1 MCGRGGKEQF
11 SVWSKERKWEIRMN
25 KWMVAAKRADF
36 DAIARKYQISPVLA
50 RIIRNR
56 DVIADEDIDKFL
68 NGTRAALYAPRL
80 LKDMDKAV
88 EILLQKISEGK
99 HIRII
104 GDYDI
109 DGICSTYILYRGL
122 TACGAQVDT
131 AIPHRIR
138 DGYGLNEH
146 LIQEAYDAGT
156 DTVLTCDN
164 GIAAYDQIAF
174 ANTLGMTVIVTDH
187 HEVPY
192 DEIGG
197 ERRYKV
203 PEAVAV
209 VDPKQEDCGYPFPEI
224 CGAVVA
230 YKLILALIA
239 EREHRAWQEV
249 MESELGLEL
258 LEFAAFAT
266 IGDVMEL
273 RDENR
278 IIVKS
283 GLELMANTRNIGLK
297 ALIQA
302 TGTDPAHIK
311 PYTVGFVLGPCLN
324 ATGRLD
330 TAVNALELFQAVDVD
345 RAATLAGDLKAMN
358 DSRKELTLKGVDEA
372 VAQIENSDLKQDR
385 VLVVYLP
392 GVHESLAGIIA
403 GRIREKYC
411 KPTFV
416 LTKAE
421 EGVKGSGRSI
431 DAFHM
436 YDEMTKCKELFTKYG
451 GHKLAAGLSLAEE
464 NVDEFRR
471 RLNENCQLTDEDF
484 EEKVLIDVP
493 MPMAYADFD
502 FIAEL
507 ERLEPFGN
515 GNPKPQFAQ
524 KNVRFLSG
532 RVLGA
537 NRNVGKYTVAD
548 EDGRRYELIYFGDIE
563 GFHEYISAK
572 YGAGALDRLY
582 RTGTWTD
589 AGMKSEPIVL
599 SVVYYPDVNEYRGNV
614 SLQMV
619 MKYYQ

>member
-1 MCGRGGKEQF
+1 M
-11 SVWSKERKWEIRMN
+11 S

-36 DAIARKYQISPVLA
+36 DAISQKYHIDPVLA

-56 DVIADEDIDKFL
+56 DVVEDKDIDRFL
-68 NGTRAALYAPRL
+68 NGTREHLYAPGL
-80 LKDMDKAV
+80 LKDMDRAV
-88 EILLQKISEGK
+88 DILLEKIAQGK
-99 HIRII
+99 RIRII

-109 DGICSTYILYRGL
+109 DGICSTYILFRGL
-122 TACGAQVDT
+122 SKCGAAVDT

-138 DGYGLNEH
+138 DGYGLNEN

-164 GIAAYDQIAF
+164 GIAAYEQTAF
-174 ANTLGMTVIVTDH
+174 ANSLGMTVIVTDH

-192 DEIGG
+192 EEKDGV
-197 ERRYKV
+197 RQYRV
-203 PEAVAV
+203 PEARAV

-230 YKLILALIA
+230 YKLVLALLA
-239 EREHRAWQEV
+239 KKEEMDWREA

-258 LEFAAFAT
+258 LELAAFAT

-283 GLELMANTRNIGLK
+283 GMELMKHTRNIGLK
-297 ALIQA
+297 ALMLA
-302 TGTDPAHIK
+302 TGTDAAHIK
-311 PYTVGFVLGPCLN
+311 PYTIGFVLGPCLN

-330 TAVNALELFQAVDVD
+330 TAANALELFKAQDMEVAAV
-345 RAATLAGDLKAMN
+345 LAGDLKAMN
-358 DSRKELTLKGVDEA
+358 DSRKELTLKGVEEA
-372 VAQIENSDLKQDR
+372 IRQIEDGGLDKDR

-392 GVHESLAGIIA
+392 EVHESLAGIIA

-411 KPTFV
+411 KPVFV
-416 LTKAE
+416 LTRAE
-421 EGVKGSGRSI
+421 DGVKGSGRSI

-451 GHKLAAGLSLAEE
+451 GHKLAAGLSLPEE
-464 NVDEFRR
+464 NVDVFRR
-471 RLNENCQLTDEDF
+471 RLNENCTLTDADF
-484 EEKVLIDVP
+484 EEKVMIDVP
-493 MPMAYADFD
+493 MPMAYASIGFVRE
-502 FIAEL
+502 IA
-507 ERLEPFGN
+507 RLEPFGN

-524 KNVRFLSG
+524 KNVRFVGG

-548 EDGRRYELIYFGDIE
+548 EGGKKYEMIYFGDIE
-563 GFHEYISAK
+563 AFDAYAAEK
-572 YGAGALDRLY
+572 YGAAAVDNLY
-582 RTGTWTD
+582 HRGTQTAAED
-589 AGMKSEPIVL
+589 IVL
-599 SVVYYPDVNEYRGNV
+599 SVVYYPDINEYRGNV

>member
-1 MCGRGGKEQF
+1 M
-11 SVWSKERKWEIRMN
+11 S

-36 DAIARKYQISPVLA
+36 DAISQKYHIDPVLA

-56 DVIADEDIDKFL
+56 DVVEDKDIDRFL
-68 NGTRAALYAPRL
+68 NGTREHLYAPGL
-80 LKDMDKAV
+80 LKDMDRAV
-88 EILLQKISEGK
+88 DILLEKIAQGK
-99 HIRII
+99 RIRII

-109 DGICSTYILYRGL
+109 DGICSTYILFRSL
-122 TACGAQVDT
+122 SKCGAAVDT

-138 DGYGLNEH
+138 DGYGLNEN

-164 GIAAYDQIAF
+164 GIAAYEQTAF
-174 ANTLGMTVIVTDH
+174 ANSLGMTVIVTDH

-192 DEIGG
+192 EEKDGV
-197 ERRYKV
+197 RQYRV
-203 PEAVAV
+203 PEARAV

-230 YKLILALIA
+230 YKLVLALLA
-239 EREHRAWQEV
+239 KKEEMDWREA

-258 LEFAAFAT
+258 LELAAFAT

-283 GLELMANTRNIGLK
+283 GMELMKHTRNIGLK
-297 ALIQA
+297 ALMLA
-302 TGTDPAHIK
+302 TGTDAAHIK
-311 PYTVGFVLGPCLN
+311 PYTIGFVLGPCLN

-330 TAVNALELFQAVDVD
+330 TAANALELFKAQDMEVAAV
-345 RAATLAGDLKAMN
+345 LAGDLKAMN
-358 DSRKELTLKGVDEA
+358 DSRKELTLKGVEEA
-372 VAQIENSDLKQDR
+372 IRQIEDGGLDKDR

-392 GVHESLAGIIA
+392 EVHESLAGIIA

-411 KPTFV
+411 KPVFV
-416 LTKAE
+416 LTRAE
-421 EGVKGSGRSI
+421 DGVKGSGRSI

-451 GHKLAAGLSLAEE
+451 GHKLAAGLSLPEE
-464 NVDEFRR
+464 NVDVFRR
-471 RLNENCQLTDEDF
+471 RLNENCTLTDADF
-484 EEKVLIDVP
+484 EEKVMIDVP
-493 MPMAYADFD
+493 MPMAYASIGFVRE
-502 FIAEL
+502 IA
-507 ERLEPFGN
+507 RLEPFGN

-524 KNVRFLSG
+524 KNVRFVGG

-548 EDGRRYELIYFGDIE
+548 EGGKKYEMIYFGDIE
-563 GFHEYISAK
+563 AFDAYAAEK
-572 YGAGALDRLY
+572 YGAAAVDNLY
-582 RTGTWTD
+582 HRGTQTAAED
-589 AGMKSEPIVL
+589 IVL
-599 SVVYYPDVNEYRGNV
+599 SVVYYPDINEYRGNV

>member
-1 MCGRGGKEQF
+1 
-11 SVWSKERKWEIRMN
+11 
-25 KWMVAAKRADF
+25 MVAAKRSDF
-36 DAIARKYQISPVLA
+36 DAISQKYHIDPVLA

-56 DVIADEDIDKFL
+56 DVVEDKDIDRFL
-68 NGTRAALYAPRL
+68 NGTREHLYAPGL
-80 LKDMDKAV
+80 LKDMDRAV
-88 EILLQKISEGK
+88 DILLEKIAQGK
-99 HIRII
+99 RIRII

-109 DGICSTYILYRGL
+109 DGICSTYILFRGL
-122 TACGAQVDT
+122 SKCGAAVDT

-138 DGYGLNEH
+138 DGYGLNEN

-164 GIAAYDQIAF
+164 GIAAYEQTAF
-174 ANTLGMTVIVTDH
+174 ANSLGMTVIVTDH

-192 DEIGG
+192 EEKDGV
-197 ERRYKV
+197 RQYRV
-203 PEAVAV
+203 PEARAV

-230 YKLILALIA
+230 YKLVLALLA
-239 EREHRAWQEV
+239 KKEEMDWREA

-258 LEFAAFAT
+258 LELAAFAT

-283 GLELMANTRNIGLK
+283 GMELMKHTRNIGLK
-297 ALIQA
+297 ALMLA
-302 TGTDPAHIK
+302 TGTDAAHIK
-311 PYTVGFVLGPCLN
+311 PYTIGFVLGPCLN

-330 TAVNALELFQAVDVD
+330 TAANALELFKAQDMEVAAV
-345 RAATLAGDLKAMN
+345 LAGDLKAMN
-358 DSRKELTLKGVDEA
+358 DSRKELTLKGVEEA
-372 VAQIENSDLKQDR
+372 IRQIEDGGLDKDR

-392 GVHESLAGIIA
+392 EVHESLAGIIA

-411 KPTFV
+411 KPVFV
-416 LTKAE
+416 LTRAE
-421 EGVKGSGRSI
+421 DGVKGSGRSI

-451 GHKLAAGLSLAEE
+451 GHKLAAGLSLPEE
-464 NVDEFRR
+464 NVDVFRR
-471 RLNENCQLTDEDF
+471 RLNENCTLTDADF
-484 EEKVLIDVP
+484 EEKVMIDVP
-493 MPMAYADFD
+493 MPMAYASIGFVRE
-502 FIAEL
+502 IA
-507 ERLEPFGN
+507 RLEPFGN

-524 KNVRFLSG
+524 KNVRFVGG

-548 EDGRRYELIYFGDIE
+548 EGGKKYEMIYFGDIE
-563 GFHEYISAK
+563 AFDAYAAEK
-572 YGAGALDRLY
+572 YGAAAVDNLY
-582 RTGTWTD
+582 HRGIQTAAED
-589 AGMKSEPIVL
+589 IVL
-599 SVVYYPDVNEYRGNV
+599 SVVYYPDINEYRGNV

-619 MKYYQ
+619 MRYYQ

>member
-1 MCGRGGKEQF
+1 MSR
-11 SVWSKERKWEIRMN
+11 
-25 KWMVAAKRADF
+25 WMVAAKRADF
-36 DAIARKYQISPVLA
+36 DAIAKRYHISPVLA

-56 DVIADEDIDKFL
+56 DVIEDREIDKFL
-68 NGTRAALYAPRL
+68 NGTQKDLYAPGL
-80 LKDMDKAV
+80 LKDLDRAV
-88 EILLQKISEGK
+88 QLLREKIAAAK
-99 HIRII
+99 RIRII

-109 DGICSTYILYRGL
+109 DGICSTYILFRGL
-122 TACGAQVDT
+122 TACGAQVDS

-164 GIAAYDQIAF
+164 GIAAYEQIEM
-174 ANTLGMTVIVTDH
+174 ANALGMTVIVTDH

-192 DEIGG
+192 DEVDVK
-197 ERRYKV
+197 RQYRV
-203 PEAVAV
+203 PRASAV
-209 VDPKQEDCGYPFPEI
+209 VDPKQEDCAYPFPEI

-230 YKLILALIA
+230 YKLMLALIA
-239 EREHRAWQEV
+239 EQEHTDWQHV
-249 MESELGLEL
+249 MVSEIGLEL

-283 GLELMANTRNIGLK
+283 GLALMANTRNMGLK

-330 TAVNALELFQAVDVD
+330 TALNALELFQTSDID
-345 RAATLAGDLKAMN
+345 RAAMLAGDLKAMN
-358 DSRKELTLKGVDEA
+358 DSRKELTLKGVEEA
-372 VAQIENSDLKQDR
+372 VAQIEQTGLASDR

-392 GVHESLAGIIA
+392 EVHESLAGIIA

-411 KPTFV
+411 KPVFV
-416 LTKAE
+416 LTRAE

-436 YDEMTKCKELFTKYG
+436 YDELTKCKELFTKYG
-451 GHKLAAGLSLAEE
+451 GHKLAAGLSLDEE
-464 NVDEFRR
+464 NVPELRR
-471 RLNENCQLTDEDF
+471 RLNENCNLTEEDF

-493 MPMAYADFD
+493 MPMAYASFE

-507 ERLEPFGN
+507 EKLEPFGN

-524 KNVRFLSG
+524 KNVRFVSG
-532 RVLGA
+532 KVLGA
-537 NRNVGKYTVAD
+537 NRNVGKYVVED
-548 EDGRRYELIYFGDIE
+548 ENRRRYDLIYFGDIE
-563 GFHEYISAK
+563 GFHAYVAAK
-572 YGAGALDRLY
+572 YGTAALDRLY
-582 RTGTWTD
+582 RTET
-589 AGMKSEPIVL
+589 AGQDTGEEIVL
-599 SVVYYPDVNEYRGNV
+599 SVVYYPDINEYRGNV

>member
-1 MCGRGGKEQF
+1 M
-11 SVWSKERKWEIRMN
+11 S

-36 DAIARKYQISPVLA
+36 NAIARKYQISPVLA

-56 DVIADEDIDKFL
+56 DVVEDADINKFL
-68 NGTRAALYAPRL
+68 NGTRAELYAPER

-88 EILLQKISEGK
+88 ELLLQKIAEGR

-122 TACGAQVDT
+122 TECGAYVDT

-192 DEIGG
+192 DEIDG

-203 PEAVAV
+203 PHASAV

-230 YKLILALIA
+230 YKLVLALLA
-239 EREHRAWQEV
+239 AREHTQWREV

-283 GLELMANTRNIGLK
+283 GLELMAHTRNIGLK

-302 TGTDPAHIK
+302 TGIDPAHIK
-311 PYTVGFVLGPCLN
+311 PYTIGFVLGPCLN

-330 TAVNALELFQAVDVD
+330 TATNALKLFQAADMD
-345 RAATLAGDLKAMN
+345 RAAMLAGDLKAMN

-372 VAQIENSDLKQDR
+372 VAQIENTELKQDK

-392 GVHESLAGIIA
+392 EVHESLAGIIA
-403 GRIREKYC
+403 GRIREKYGR
-411 KPTFV
+411 PAFV

-421 EGVKGSGRSI
+421 EGVKGSGRSV

-436 YDEMTKCKELFTKYG
+436 YDEMTKCKDLFTKYG
-451 GHKLAAGLSLAEE
+451 GHKLAAGLSLPEK
-464 NVDEFRR
+464 NVEEFRR
-471 RLNENCQLTDEDF
+471 RLNENCKLTDEDF

-493 MPMAYADFD
+493 MPMSYASFD

-532 RVLGA
+532 KVLGA

-563 GFHEYISAK
+563 GFHAYVSAK
-572 YGAGALDRLY
+572 YGEEALGRLY
-582 RTGTWTD
+582 HRN
-589 AGMKSEPIVL
+589 AGEAFGAQSEPIVL

>member
-1 MCGRGGKEQF
+1 
-11 SVWSKERKWEIRMN
+11 
-25 KWMVAAKRADF
+25 MVAAKRADF
-36 DAIARKYQISPVLA
+36 DAISQKYHIDPVLA

-56 DVIADEDIDKFL
+56 DVVEDKDIDRFL
-68 NGTRAALYAPRL
+68 NGTREHLYAPGL
-80 LKDMDKAV
+80 LKDMDRAV
-88 EILLQKISEGK
+88 DILLEKIAQGK
-99 HIRII
+99 RIRII

-109 DGICSTYILYRGL
+109 DGICSTYILFRGL
-122 TACGAQVDT
+122 SKCGAAVDT

-138 DGYGLNEH
+138 DGYGLNEN

-164 GIAAYDQIAF
+164 GIAAYEQTAF
-174 ANTLGMTVIVTDH
+174 ANSLGMTVIVTDH

-192 DEIGG
+192 EEKDGV
-197 ERRYKV
+197 RQYRV
-203 PEAVAV
+203 PEARAV

-230 YKLILALIA
+230 YKLVLALLA
-239 EREHRAWQEV
+239 KKEEMDWREA

-258 LEFAAFAT
+258 LELAAFAT

-283 GLELMANTRNIGLK
+283 GMELMKHTRNIGLK
-297 ALIQA
+297 ALMLA
-302 TGTDPAHIK
+302 TGTDAAHIK
-311 PYTVGFVLGPCLN
+311 PYTIGFVLGPCLN

-330 TAVNALELFQAVDVD
+330 TAANALELFKAQDMEVAAV
-345 RAATLAGDLKAMN
+345 LAGDLKAMN
-358 DSRKELTLKGVDEA
+358 DSRKELTLKGVEEA
-372 VAQIENSDLKQDR
+372 IRQIEDGGLDKDR

-392 GVHESLAGIIA
+392 EVHESLAGIIA

-411 KPTFV
+411 RPVFV
-416 LTKAE
+416 LTRAE
-421 EGVKGSGRSI
+421 DGVKGSGRSI

-451 GHKLAAGLSLAEE
+451 GHKLAAGLSLPEE
-464 NVDEFRR
+464 NVDVFRR
-471 RLNENCQLTDEDF
+471 RLNENCTLTDADF
-484 EEKVLIDVP
+484 EEKVMIDVP
-493 MPMAYADFD
+493 MPMAYASIGFVRE
-502 FIAEL
+502 IA
-507 ERLEPFGN
+507 RLEPFGN

-524 KNVRFLSG
+524 KNVRFVGG

-548 EDGRRYELIYFGDIE
+548 EGGKKYEMIYFGDIE
-563 GFHEYISAK
+563 AFDAYAAEK
-572 YGAGALDRLY
+572 YGAAAVDNLY
-582 RTGTWTD
+582 HRGTQTAAED
-589 AGMKSEPIVL
+589 IVL
-599 SVVYYPDVNEYRGNV
+599 SVVYYPDINEYRGNV

>member
-1 MCGRGGKEQF
+1 M
-11 SVWSKERKWEIRMN
+11 S

-36 DAIARKYQISPVLA
+36 DAISKKYQISPMLA

-56 DVIADEDIDKFL
+56 DVVGDEAIARFL
-68 NGTRAALYAPRL
+68 NGTRSDLYAPGL
-80 LKDMDKAV
+80 LKDMDRAV
-88 EILLQKISEGK
+88 EILLHKIAEGK
-99 HIRII
+99 QIRII

-109 DGICSTYILYRGL
+109 DGICSTYILYKGL
-122 TACGAQVDT
+122 TACGARVDT

-138 DGYGLNEH
+138 DGYGLNDH
-146 LIQEAYDAGT
+146 LIQQAYDAGT

-174 ANTLGMTVIVTDH
+174 ANELGMTVIVTDH

-192 DEIGG
+192 DDIDGV
-197 ERRYKV
+197 RRYRV
-203 PEAVAV
+203 PQAGAV

-230 YKLILALIA
+230 YKLVLALFA
-239 EREHRAWQEV
+239 KKGHTGWQDV
-249 MESELGLEL
+249 METELGLEL

-302 TGTDPAHIK
+302 TNIDPAHIK
-311 PYTVGFVLGPCLN
+311 PYTIGFVLGPCLN

-330 TAVNALELFQAVDVD
+330 TATNALELFQTEEPG
-345 RAATLAGDLKAMN
+345 RAAKLAGDLKAMN

-372 VAQIENSDLKQDR
+372 VAQIENSALKQDR

-392 GVHESLAGIIA
+392 EVHESLAGIIA
-403 GRIREKYC
+403 GRIREKYG

-416 LTKAE
+416 LTRAE

-431 DAFHM
+431 EAFHM
-436 YDEMTKCKELFTKYG
+436 YDELTKCKELFTKYG
-451 GHKLAAGLSLAEE
+451 GHKLAAGLSLAEG
-464 NVDEFRR
+464 NVDELRR
-471 RLNENCQLTDEDF
+471 RLNENCELTDEDF

-493 MPMAYADFD
+493 MPMAYAGFD
-502 FIAEL
+502 FVAEL

-532 RVLGA
+532 KVLGA
-537 NRNVGKYTVAD
+537 NHNVGKYTVAD
-548 EDGRRYELIYFGDIE
+548 EDGRRYEMIYFGDLA
-563 GFHEYISAK
+563 GFHAYIAAK
-572 YGAGALDRLY
+572 YGGGALDRLY
-582 RTGTWTD
+582 RTGV
-589 AGMKSEPIVL
+589 GGISSPQSEPIIL

>member
-1 MCGRGGKEQF
+1 
-11 SVWSKERKWEIRMN
+11 
-25 KWMVAAKRADF
+25 MVAAKRADF
-36 DAIARKYQISPVLA
+36 DAISQKYHIDPVLA

-56 DVIADEDIDKFL
+56 DVVEDKDIDRFL
-68 NGTRAALYAPRL
+68 NGTREHLYAPGL
-80 LKDMDKAV
+80 LKDMDRAV
-88 EILLQKISEGK
+88 DILLEKIAQGK
-99 HIRII
+99 RIRII

-109 DGICSTYILYRGL
+109 DGICSTYILFRGL
-122 TACGAQVDT
+122 SKCGAAVDT

-138 DGYGLNEH
+138 DGYGLNEN

-164 GIAAYDQIAF
+164 GIAAYEQTAF
-174 ANTLGMTVIVTDH
+174 ANSLGMTVIVTDH

-192 DEIGG
+192 EEKDGV
-197 ERRYKV
+197 RQYRV
-203 PEAVAV
+203 PEARAV

-230 YKLILALIA
+230 YKLVLALLA
-239 EREHRAWQEV
+239 KKEEMDWREA

-258 LEFAAFAT
+258 LELAAFAT

-283 GLELMANTRNIGLK
+283 GMELMKHTRNIGLK
-297 ALIQA
+297 ALMLA
-302 TGTDPAHIK
+302 TGTDAAHIK
-311 PYTVGFVLGPCLN
+311 PYTIGFVLGPCLN

-330 TAVNALELFQAVDVD
+330 TAANALELFKAQDMEVAAV
-345 RAATLAGDLKAMN
+345 LAGDLKAMN
-358 DSRKELTLKGVDEA
+358 DSRKELTLKGVEEA
-372 VAQIENSDLKQDR
+372 IRQIEDGGLDKDR

-392 GVHESLAGIIA
+392 EVHESLAGIIA

-411 KPTFV
+411 KPVFV
-416 LTKAE
+416 LTRAE
-421 EGVKGSGRSI
+421 DGVKGSGRSI

-451 GHKLAAGLSLAEE
+451 GHKLAAGLSLPEE
-464 NVDEFRR
+464 NVDVFRR
-471 RLNENCQLTDEDF
+471 RLNENCTLTDADF
-484 EEKVLIDVP
+484 EEKVMIDVP
-493 MPMAYADFD
+493 MPMAYASIGFVRE
-502 FIAEL
+502 IA
-507 ERLEPFGN
+507 RLEPFGN

-524 KNVRFLSG
+524 KNVRFVGG

-548 EDGRRYELIYFGDIE
+548 EGGKKYEMIYFGDIE
-563 GFHEYISAK
+563 AFDAYAAEK
-572 YGAGALDRLY
+572 YGAAAVDNLY
-582 RTGTWTD
+582 HRGIQTAAED
-589 AGMKSEPIVL
+589 IVL
-599 SVVYYPDVNEYRGNV
+599 SVVYYPDINEYRGNV

-619 MKYYQ
+619 MRYYQ

>member
-1 MCGRGGKEQF
+1 M
-11 SVWSKERKWEIRMN
+11 S

-36 DAIARKYQISPVLA
+36 DAISQKYHIDPVLA

-56 DVIADEDIDKFL
+56 DVVEDKDIDRFL
-68 NGTRAALYAPRL
+68 NGTREHLYAPGL
-80 LKDMDKAV
+80 LKDMDRAV
-88 EILLQKISEGK
+88 DILLEKIAQGK
-99 HIRII
+99 RIRII

-109 DGICSTYILYRGL
+109 DGICSTYILFRGL
-122 TACGAQVDT
+122 SKCGAAVDT

-138 DGYGLNEH
+138 DGYGLNEN

-164 GIAAYDQIAF
+164 GIAAYEQTAF
-174 ANTLGMTVIVTDH
+174 ANSLGMTVIVTDH

-192 DEIGG
+192 EEKDGV
-197 ERRYKV
+197 RQYRV
-203 PEAVAV
+203 PEARAV

-230 YKLILALIA
+230 YKLVLALLA
-239 EREHRAWQEV
+239 KKEEMDWREA

-258 LEFAAFAT
+258 LELAAFAT

-283 GLELMANTRNIGLK
+283 GMELMKHTRNIGLK
-297 ALIQA
+297 ALMLA
-302 TGTDPAHIK
+302 TGTDAAHIK
-311 PYTVGFVLGPCLN
+311 PYTIGFVLGPCLN

-330 TAVNALELFQAVDVD
+330 TAANALELFKAQDMEVAAV
-345 RAATLAGDLKAMN
+345 LAGDLKAMN
-358 DSRKELTLKGVDEA
+358 DSRKELTLKGVEEA
-372 VAQIENSDLKQDR
+372 IRQIEDGGLDKDR

-392 GVHESLAGIIA
+392 EVHESLAGIIA

-411 KPTFV
+411 KPVFV
-416 LTKAE
+416 LTRAE
-421 EGVKGSGRSI
+421 DGVKGSGRSI

-451 GHKLAAGLSLAEE
+451 GHKLAAGLSLPEE
-464 NVDEFRR
+464 NVDVFRR
-471 RLNENCQLTDEDF
+471 RLNENCTLTDADF
-484 EEKVLIDVP
+484 EEKVMIDVP
-493 MPMAYADFD
+493 MPMAYASIGFVRE
-502 FIAEL
+502 IA
-507 ERLEPFGN
+507 RLEPFGN

-524 KNVRFLSG
+524 KNVRFVGG

-548 EDGRRYELIYFGDIE
+548 EGGKKYEMIYFGDIE
-563 GFHEYISAK
+563 AFDAYAAEK
-572 YGAGALDRLY
+572 YGAAAVDNLY
-582 RTGTWTD
+582 HRGIQTAAED
-589 AGMKSEPIVL
+589 IVL
-599 SVVYYPDVNEYRGNV
+599 SVVYYPDINEYRGNV

>member
-1 MCGRGGKEQF
+1 M
-11 SVWSKERKWEIRMN
+11 S

-36 DAIARKYQISPVLA
+36 NAIARKYQISPVLA

-56 DVIADEDIDKFL
+56 DVVEDADINKFL
-68 NGTRAALYAPRL
+68 NGTRAELYAPER

-88 EILLQKISEGK
+88 ELLLQKIAEGR

-122 TACGAQVDT
+122 TECGAYVDT

-192 DEIGG
+192 DEIDG

-203 PEAVAV
+203 PHASAV

-230 YKLILALIA
+230 YKLVLALLA
-239 EREHRAWQEV
+239 AREHTQWREV

-283 GLELMANTRNIGLK
+283 GLELMAHTRNIGLK

-302 TGTDPAHIK
+302 TGIDPAHIK
-311 PYTVGFVLGPCLN
+311 PYTIGFVLGPCLN

-330 TAVNALELFQAVDVD
+330 TATNALKLFQAADMD
-345 RAATLAGDLKAMN
+345 RAAMLAGDLKAMN

-372 VAQIENSDLKQDR
+372 VAQIESSELKQDK

-392 GVHESLAGIIA
+392 EVHESLAGIIA
-403 GRIREKYC
+403 GRIREKYGR
-411 KPTFV
+411 PAFV

-421 EGVKGSGRSI
+421 EGVKGSGRSV

-436 YDEMTKCKELFTKYG
+436 YDEMTKCKDLFTKYG
-451 GHKLAAGLSLAEE
+451 GHKLAAGLSLPEK
-464 NVDEFRR
+464 NVEEFRR
-471 RLNENCQLTDEDF
+471 RLNENCKLTDEDF

-493 MPMAYADFD
+493 MPMAYASFD

-532 RVLGA
+532 KVLGA

-563 GFHEYISAK
+563 GFHAYVSAK
-572 YGAGALDRLY
+572 YGEEALGRLY
-582 RTGTWTD
+582 HRN
-589 AGMKSEPIVL
+589 AGEAFGAQSEPIVL

>member
-1 MCGRGGKEQF
+1 M
-11 SVWSKERKWEIRMN
+11 S

-36 DAIARKYQISPVLA
+36 DGIAEKYQISPVLA

-56 DVIADEDIDKFL
+56 DVVEDRDIDRFL
-68 NGTRAALYAPRL
+68 NGTRADLYAPGL
-80 LKDMDKAV
+80 MKDMNQAV
-88 EILLQKISEGK
+88 ALLLQKISEGK
-99 HIRII
+99 HIRVI

-109 DGICSTYILYRGL
+109 DGICATYILYRGL
-122 TACGAQVDT
+122 TACGAHVDT
-131 AIPHRIR
+131 AIPHRIH

-146 LIQEAYDAGT
+146 LIQEAYDAGA

-174 ANTLGMTVIVTDH
+174 ANSLGMTVVVTDH

-192 DEIGG
+192 DEADG
-197 ERRYKV
+197 RRQYKV
-203 PEAVAV
+203 PPAAAV
-209 VDPKQEDCGYPFPEI
+209 VDPKQEDCTYPFKEI

-230 YKLILALIA
+230 YKFVLEMIA
-239 EREHRAWQEV
+239 QKEHTIWEDV
-249 MESELGLEL
+249 MESATGLEL
-258 LEFAAFAT
+258 MEFAAFAT

-283 GLELMANTRNIGLK
+283 GLALMADTRNIGLK

-302 TGTDPAHIK
+302 TGIDPKRIK

-330 TAVNALELFQAVDVD
+330 TAVNALKLFQAVSMDE
-345 RAATLAGDLKAMN
+345 AAMLAGDLKAMN
-358 DSRKELTLKGVDEA
+358 DSRKELTQKGVTAA
-372 VAQIENSDLKQDR
+372 VEQIENEGLSEDR

-392 GVHESLAGIIA
+392 DVHESLAGIIA

-411 KPTFV
+411 KPAFV
-416 LTKAE
+416 LTRAE

-431 DAFHM
+431 EAFHM

-451 GHKLAAGLSLAEE
+451 GHKLAAGLSLPEE
-464 NVDEFRR
+464 NVDTFRR
-471 RLNENCQLTDEDF
+471 RLNENCHLTDEDF

-493 MPMAYADFD
+493 MPMAYVNFD

-507 ERLEPFGN
+507 GRLEPFGN

-537 NRNVGKYTVAD
+537 NHNVGKYTVAD
-548 EDGRRYELIYFGDIE
+548 ETGRHYELIYFGDIE
-563 GFHEYISAK
+563 GFHAYVSAK
-572 YGAGALDRLY
+572 YGAGALDLLY
-582 RTGTWTD
+582 HTGTGD
-589 AGMKSEPIVL
+589 NAGTQETPIVL
-599 SVVYYPDVNEYRGNV
+599 SVVYYPDVNEFRGNV

>member
-1 MCGRGGKEQF
+1 M
-11 SVWSKERKWEIRMN
+11 S

-36 DAIARKYQISPVLA
+36 DAIAKRYHISPVLA

-56 DVIADEDIDKFL
+56 DVIEDREIDKFL
-68 NGTRAALYAPRL
+68 NGTQKDLYAPGL
-80 LKDMDKAV
+80 LKDLDRAV
-88 EILLQKISEGK
+88 QLLREKIAAAK
-99 HIRII
+99 RIRII

-109 DGICSTYILYRGL
+109 DGICSTYILFRGL
-122 TACGAQVDT
+122 TACGAQVDS

-164 GIAAYDQIAF
+164 GIAAYEQIEM
-174 ANTLGMTVIVTDH
+174 ANALGMTVIVTDH

-192 DEIGG
+192 DEVDGK
-197 ERRYKV
+197 RQYRV
-203 PEAVAV
+203 PRASAV
-209 VDPKQEDCGYPFPEI
+209 VDPKQEDCAYPFPEI

-230 YKLILALIA
+230 YKLMLALIA
-239 EREHRAWQEV
+239 EQEHTDWQHV
-249 MESELGLEL
+249 MVSEIGLEL

-283 GLELMANTRNIGLK
+283 GLALMANTRNMGLK

-330 TAVNALELFQAVDVD
+330 TALNALELFQTSDID
-345 RAATLAGDLKAMN
+345 RAAMLAGDLKAMN
-358 DSRKELTLKGVDEA
+358 DSRKELTLKGVEEA
-372 VAQIENSDLKQDR
+372 VAQIEQTGLASDR

-392 GVHESLAGIIA
+392 EVHESLAGIIA

-411 KPTFV
+411 KPVFV
-416 LTKAE
+416 LTRAE

-436 YDEMTKCKELFTKYG
+436 YDELTKCKELFTKYG
-451 GHKLAAGLSLAEE
+451 GHKLAAGLSLDEE
-464 NVDEFRR
+464 NVPELRR
-471 RLNENCQLTDEDF
+471 RLNENCNLTEEDF

-493 MPMAYADFD
+493 MPMAYASFE

-507 ERLEPFGN
+507 EKLEPFGN

-524 KNVRFLSG
+524 KNVRFVSG
-532 RVLGA
+532 KVLGA
-537 NRNVGKYTVAD
+537 NRNVGKYVVED
-548 EDGRRYELIYFGDIE
+548 ENRRRYDLIYFGEIE
-563 GFHEYISAK
+563 GFHAYVAAK
-572 YGAGALDRLY
+572 YGTAALDRLY
-582 RTGTWTD
+582 RTGTGGQD
-589 AGMKSEPIVL
+589 AGEEIVL
-599 SVVYYPDVNEYRGNV
+599 SVVYYPDINEYRGNV